1 LLPCV
6 GEELTAPEDEREQAM
21 NLVDDGEP
29 RALWRACSML
39 TKVGDFAGES
49 GFEPHRPLG
58 MFVGGIV
65 SGDASAVGGRAACDG
80 GGRRF
85 LGSVAG
91 FTGV

>member
-1 LLPCV
+1 
-6 GEELTAPEDEREQAM
+6 M
-21 NLVDDGEP
+21 NLLDDGEP
-29 RALWRACSML
+29 RALWRGCPTL
-39 TKVGDFAGES
+39 TRVGDLARQS
-49 GFEPHRPLG
+49 RFELHRPLG
-58 MFVGGIV
+58 RFAGGIV